1 MIGFDRSEFTNFMR
15 KQNEDFEEVV
25 LILSDGVI
33 PKPSL
38 QLLINRFHK
47 TLLSLL
53 KFYLETHGKFTID

>member
-1 MIGFDRSEFTNFMR
+1 MIGFDPSEFTNFMR
-15 KQNEDFEEVV
+15 KQNEDFQKVV

-33 PKPSL
+33 AKPSL
-38 QLLINRFHK
+38 QLLIDRFHK